1 MRKPGGTSRS
11 AKSTVYAV
19 TGARSSL
26 TDDVKG
32 RQRRYALAMTIRT
45 ICFLLCVVTPSPIRW
60 GFFVAALV
68 LPYIAVVIA
77 NGGRE
82 NGGPGPIPMDLPH
95 RIELL
100 PVRQENLSR
109 ES

>member
-1 MRKPGGTSRS
+1 MGKTGKATKP
-11 AKSTVYAV
+11 AVYTV

-32 RQRRYALAMTIRT
+32 RQRRYAVAMSIRT
-45 ICFLLCVVTPSPIRW
+45 VCFLLCVITPGPLKW
-60 GFFVAALV
+60 AFFVAALF

-82 NGGPGPIPMDLPH
+82 NGGPAPEPVVLPT
-95 RIELL
+95 RLELMAA
-100 PVRQENLSR
+100 RREDFSR